1 MGKGCCGYLYNSA
14 LEHRI
19 YLYDRGVRIS
29 EYDQSNELKVIKRT
43 EGLEFFKLVPA
54 QCLQQTLK
62 ATESCLSKLFRGS
75 GFLSTEKKAIKF
87 TSLSYA
93 KPF

>member
-1 MGKGCCGYLYNSA
+1 MT
-14 LEHRI
+14 E
-19 YLYDRGVRIS
+19 GVRIS

-62 ATESCLSKLFRGS
+62 RLNRAYQNFFGAL
-75 GFLSTEKKAIKF
+75 GFLSTEKRRWRF